1 MLRICALVIASAIF
15 CFSQAGEPLA
25 VGSAAPQLGAKKTYN
40 VPAGKVLDLPSL
52 KGHVVVVDFWAT
64 WCGPCVAAIPHMQQL
79 WDKYKTK
86 EVAVIGHTDGSS
98 ENLPEFIKAKGITYP
113 ISVGTDI
120 GNAYGVSGIPHV
132 FVIGHDG
139 KILWHGHP
147 AELKDEVIDQAL
159 AKVPAK
165 TK

>member
-1 MLRICALVIASAIF
+1 MDHIIGQTPASGTEPGGGAIIMDGN
-15 CFSQAGEPLA
+15 QATFMADVVEASRTIP
-25 VGSAAPQLGAKKTYN
+25 
-40 VPAGKVLDLPSL
+40 VL
-52 KGHVVVVDFWAT
+52 VDFWAT

-79 WDKYKTK
+79 WDKYKSK

-98 ENLPEFIKAKGITYP
+98 ENLPEFIKSKGITYP

-139 KILWHGHP
+139 KIFWHGHP